1 MPKLDP
7 THIHE
12 RLVKRLEELEA
23 GHEIAA
29 KDIRALLTKE
39 QQASLDAAWA
49 EQQALRKQGRAR
61 TEEEQRALGWKSK
74 RDLRIEAFKQA
85 IAESKKGLLAALQK
99 MQSDAD
105 VRQARIYFDTLG
117 KAMDEGRDIDQA
129 KSQANNALTR
139 AGLRRMD
146 GELVT
151 RVSMRDKMIRELDQQ
166 LQEQLRASMSDEEI
180 EQIKLLEEHEA
191 GIKKRHGRSR

>member
-1 MPKLDP
+1 
-7 THIHE
+7 
-12 RLVKRLEELEA
+12 
-23 GHEIAA
+23 
-29 KDIRALLTKE
+29 
-39 QQASLDAAWA
+39 
-49 EQQALRKQGRAR
+49 
-61 TEEEQRALGWKSK
+61 
-74 RDLRIEAFKQA
+74 
-85 IAESKKGLLAALQK
+85 
-99 MQSDAD
+99 
-105 VRQARIYFDTLG
+105 
-117 KAMDEGRDIDQA
+117 MDEGRDIDQA